1 MARQDPRRHRFHR
14 RDALRFHD
22 AARTSLY
29 GYDPK
34 TGKLYPLVADGFGTY
49 NLATIMGG
57 GEVVFELNDTHRPR
71 RLEEGLAPVLP
82 ADTARRDVVA
92 RDTSTGTEG
101 MDGQYARAGRLAGY
115 LYTLTKNAAYAK
127 KAWSGV
133 RVPRVAGAQ
142 IKGPDVVTPIE
153 DVMGL
158 STNSVAQGCLEAIEV
173 LEMCGDQ
180 MR

>member
-1 MARQDPRRHRFHR
+1 MDSI
-14 RDALRFHD
+14 
-22 AARTSLY
+22 AAMPFGFLTGPNQLY

-34 TGKLYPLVADGFGTY
+34 TGKLYALEDQVGPY

-57 GEVVFELNDTHRPR
+57 GEVVFELNTLIDHAGWKKAWEQYC
-71 RLEEGLAPVLP
+71 RLH
-82 ADTARRDVVA
+82 TARRDA
-92 RDTSTGTEG
+92 IERDKATGTEG
-101 MDGQYARAGRLAGY
+101 TDGQYARAGRLAGY
-115 LYTLTKNAAYAK
+115 LYTLTRNAAYAK

-133 RVPRVAGAQ
+133 RVPRMAATQV
-142 IKGPDVVTPIE
+142 KGPDVVTPIE

-180 MR
+180 MG